1 MAIMDTVFPAV
12 YSTLGTPIMFVTSF
26 YGHRPIRDPLGCPG
40 WCDVTVGFTKGKTLT
55 VLESRAIL
63 GQRGEQSA
71 NLVVII
77 IK

>member
-1 MAIMDTVFPAV
+1 MRWAYYGI
-12 YSTLGTPIMFVTSF
+12 GVTSF
-26 YGHRPIRDPLGCPG
+26 YGHRPFKDPQGFPG

-63 GQRGEQSA
+63 GQIGEWLA